1 MPAFINFKICDNSKD
16 CSGIEAC
23 PTGAFFWDD
32 EKKTI
37 VVDNAKCTSCGACE
51 NSCPVGAI
59 RVAKNDD
66 ELAHIKREID
76 ADTRTVS
83 DLFVDRYGAQPVHP
97 AFNISEDKFD
107 VQILE
112 SSKPAVVELFS
123 SDSINCLLHSI
134 PIKQLFPDS
143 DIKYRKIEVKESS
156 LPEKY
161 AVSKLPA
168 LLFFRN
174 GNLVGKIEGY
184 FVIKMKAELI
194 DEVNKILVTQ
204 QAP

>member
-1 MPAFINFKICDNSKD
+1 MPALVNFKICDNSKD
-16 CSGIEAC
+16 CSGIDVC
-23 PTGAFFWDD
+23 PTGAFFWDN

-37 VVDNAKCTSCGACE
+37 VVDNSKCTSCGACE
-51 NSCPVGAI
+51 KSCPVDAI

-66 ELAHIKREID
+66 EFAQIKKDID
-76 ADTRTVS
+76 EDTRTVS
-83 DLFVDRYGAQPVHP
+83 DLFVDRYGAQPIHP
-97 AFNISEDKFD
+97 AFNIPEDNFD

-112 SSKPAVVELFS
+112 SAKPAVVELFS
-123 SDSINCLLHSI
+123 KDSIQCLLHSI

-168 LLFFRN
+168 LLFFRS
-174 GNLVGKIEGY
+174 GKLVGKVEGY
-184 FVIKMKAELI
+184 FDIKRKAELL
-194 DEVNKILVTQ
+194 DKVNKIMAVS
-204 QAP
+204 P

>member
-1 MPAFINFKICDNSKD
+1 MPVLINFKICDNSKD

-23 PTGAFFWDD
+23 PTGALFWDT
-32 EKKTI
+32 ENKTI
-37 VVDNAKCTSCGACE
+37 IVDNTKCTSCGACE

-66 ELAHIKREID
+66 ELAQIKKEIN

-83 DLFVDRYGAQPVHP
+83 DLFVDRYGAQPIHP
-97 AFNISEDKFD
+97 AFNISEDKFN

-112 SSKPAVVELFS
+112 STKPAVVELFS
-123 SDSINCLLHSI
+123 NDSIQCLLHSI
-134 PIKQLFPDS
+134 PIKDLFHGH
-143 DIKYRKIEVKESS
+143 DIKYRKIEVTGNTFI
-156 LPEKY
+156 EKY
-161 AVSKLPA
+161 RVKELPA

-184 FVIKMKAELI
+184 FDIRKKSELL
-194 DEVNKILVTQ
+194 DDVNKILVT
-204 QAP
+204 

>member
-1 MPAFINFKICDNSKD
+1 MPALVNFKICDNSKD
-16 CSGIEAC
+16 CSGIEIC
-23 PTGAFFWDD
+23 HSGAFFRDD

-59 RVAKNDD
+59 HVAKNDD
-66 ELAHIKREID
+66 ELAQIKKEVD
-76 ADTRTVS
+76 EDTRTVS

-97 AFNISEDKFD
+97 AFNISEDKFN

-123 SDSINCLLHSI
+123 NDSIQCLLHSI
-134 PIKQLFPDS
+134 PIKDLFHGR
-143 DIKYRKIEVKESS
+143 DIKYRKIEVTGNTFI
-156 LPEKY
+156 EKY
-161 AVSKLPA
+161 GVKELPA
-168 LLFFRN
+168 LLFFMN
-174 GNLVGKIEGY
+174 GKLVGKIEGY
-184 FVIKMKAELI
+184 FDIRKKSELL

-204 QAP
+204 QVP